1 MAISHIIYFF
11 MYRNHYKGDCNRRQ
25 CIEHYYHL
33 STHAWIFPFFSC
45 HDSKWR
51 NKITIDCI
59 KKKARE
65 SVLSLVPRFEAFA
78 LPFTTTASNN
88 EAHADMLLRGCS
100 PSTISIL
107 REPPQVFTYPAN
119 TECCFVSGSDQK
131 LRSFESPKQNVK
143 TFTKKIIRCKIR
155 QIF

>member
-78 LPFTTTASNN
+78 LP
-88 EAHADMLLRGCS
+88 CS
-100 PSTISIL
+100 PNEQRRSPRRYALTQFSSPKGLKIVNIYISRRHL
-107 REPPQVFTYPAN
+107 QLLYSLTTKSCEV
-119 TECCFVSGSDQK
+119 
-131 LRSFESPKQNVK
+131 FESQRTKRHVNAFLMYVK
-143 TFTKKIIRCKIR
+143 PTHPSNRTSA
-155 QIF
+155 